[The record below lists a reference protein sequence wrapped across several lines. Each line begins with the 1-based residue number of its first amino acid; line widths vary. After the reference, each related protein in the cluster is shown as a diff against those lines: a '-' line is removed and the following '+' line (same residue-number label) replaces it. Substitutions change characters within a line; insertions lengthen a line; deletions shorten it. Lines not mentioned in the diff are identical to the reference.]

1 MTPTV
6 DATLY
11 RNTFAL
17 LAELAVGLAGFG
29 GVAAA
34 FGGRERSFQATEL
47 IRLRA
52 VFFGGGVVLS
62 GALCVETL
70 LAIQPLATLAIPI
83 AGTVSLL
90 AQLVTSATNLRSA
103 YRRASD
109 PGSSSE
115 RWALHLSSV
124 YSLTAVVLYVV
135 CIVTGE
141 PWAFI
146 GASTIQ
152 LVFSLWMFTRIL
164 TRPN

>member
-6 DATLY
+6 DAALY
-11 RNTFAL
+11 RDTFAL
-17 LAELAVGLAGFG
+17 LAELALGLAGFG

-52 VFFGGGVVLS
+52 VFFGGGVVL
-62 GALCVETL
+62 GGTLVIETL
-70 LAIQPLATLAIPI
+70 LAIDPLAGSAIRI
-83 AGTVSLL
+83 AGTLSLL

-109 PGSSSE
+109 PDSSSE
-115 RWALHLSSV
+115 RWALHLSSL
-124 YSLTAVVLYVV
+124 YSLATTVLYVV
-135 CIVTGE
+135 CILTGQ
-141 PWAFI
+141 PWTFI

-152 LVFSLWMFTRIL
+152 ILFSLWMFTRIL